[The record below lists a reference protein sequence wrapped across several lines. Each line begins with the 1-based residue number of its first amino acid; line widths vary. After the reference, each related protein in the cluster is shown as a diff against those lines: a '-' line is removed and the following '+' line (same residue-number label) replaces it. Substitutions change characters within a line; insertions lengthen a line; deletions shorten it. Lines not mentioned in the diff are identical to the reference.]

1 MIMIMIIKI
10 MIKIGKWKV
19 TRSVYEGNRQYTQ
32 LKRRIKKTR
41 RTRRKNSKK
50 KKMQI
55 MVLNTFPSS
64 FTPSFTFILHSFLS
78 LHPSLLPFPS
88 SFTPSF
94 TFILHSFLH
103 FHPSLL
109 SSPSSF
115 TPSFTF
121 ILHSFQ
127 VSATTFLKHTFKHLT
142 NSHSHLYLNF
152 FFSCLQTFAGNIF
165 IHK

>member
-1 MIMIMIIKI
+1 MMMILIIMVIMIIIMIMIIKI

-103 FHPSLL
+103 LHLSLL
-109 SSPSSF
+109 PLPSSF
-115 TPSFTF
+115 TPSKSPPQPSSNTHSSISQTH
-121 ILHSFQ
+121 IL
-127 VSATTFLKHTFKHLT
+127 TCT
-142 NSHSHLYLNF
+142 
-152 FFSCLQTFAGNIF
+152 
-165 IHK
+165 